1 MEPVTLLQ
9 QLNDSQRAAVEY
21 IDGPSLVIAG
31 AGSGK
36 TRVLTYKIVWLLM
49 NGVKPWEIMAL
60 TFTNKAAREMR
71 SRIETLVGESAQYL
85 RMGTFHSIF
94 ARLLR
99 SEITALG
106 YDNNFTI
113 YDEADSRSLCK
124 SIVKDLGLDD
134 KIYKPA
140 EVHRRISDAKNK
152 LLRAEDY
159 ASNATIQSRDID
171 SSMPQMSAIYNIYS
185 QRCRTSNAMDFDD
198 LLINTYY
205 LFEQHPEICEKYAM
219 RFRYFLVD
227 EYQDTNY
234 AQQQIMLQLT
244 SQHHNIC
251 VVGDD
256 AQSIYAFRGANI
268 DNILEFQHQYAEAR
282 LFKLERNYR
291 STKRIVEA
299 ANSLIH
305 KNERQIDKDVYSENA
320 DGEKVR
326 VKELA
331 SDREEAS
338 FISRDIHRLMRSEGL
353 QYSDFAILYRTNS
366 QSRTFEEQFV
376 KDGMPYHIYG
386 GMSFYQRKEIKDIT
400 AYLRIVVNPDDEEAF
415 KRIINYPA
423 RGIGN
428 TTLQKL
434 IDTAQDRGI
443 SLWQVVVEATDGTLT
458 TTLNAATL
466 SRIQNFRLLIEGFMA
481 RLHTDDA
488 ATLGKDI
495 IRQSGISKD
504 IYSST
509 DPEYMSKQE
518 HMEEFISSLQEFVEN
533 RREEGEPDH
542 LIDFL
547 QEVSLLSDMD
557 RDNEDTAQVTLMTIH
572 SAKGLEFPCVYVVG
586 MEENIFPSPLSTQ
599 SKRALEE
606 ERRLLYVAITR
617 AERHCTMT
625 YAHMRY
631 RYGKME
637 FDTPSRFLRDIDRS
651 LLNFEDSSPRSASE
665 SMTRPRHSFP
675 SLQANTFSGLS
686 QSRMSPTRGQSTPE
700 SRRTAVTPIERSGSK
715 IVRLTQTSSNSGM
728 SFQSAGYNFKVGD
741 RVRHQRFGE
750 GTIKELLEPGDSAKA
765 TVDFVY
771 AGTKQLLLKF
781 AKLEKIEG

>member
-1 MEPVTLLQ
+1 MTLLQ

-36 TRVLTYKIVWLLM
+36 TRVLTYKIAWLLM
-49 NGVKPWEIMAL
+49 HDVKPWEIMAL

-71 SRIETLVGESAQYL
+71 SRIGALVGDSTAQYL
-85 RMGTFHSIF
+85 SMGTFHSIF

-99 SEITALG
+99 SETATLG

-124 SIVKDLGLDD
+124 TIVKDLGLDD

-140 EVHRRISDAKNK
+140 EVHRRISDAKNR

-159 ASNATIQSRDID
+159 AHNATMQSRDMD
-171 SSMPQMSAIYNIYS
+171 SSMPQMSAIYNQYS

-198 LLINTYY
+198 LLLNTYY
-205 LFEQHPEICEKYAM
+205 LFEQRPDICEKYAT
-219 RFRYFLVD
+219 RYRYFLVD

-234 AQQQIMLQLT
+234 AQQHIMLKLT

-268 DNILEFQHQYAEAR
+268 DNILGFQHQYAEAR

-326 VKELA
+326 VTELA

-338 FISRDIHRLMRSEGL
+338 FVSRDIQRLMRSEGL

-376 KDGMPYHIYG
+376 KDGVPYHIFG

-400 AYLRIVVNPDDEEAF
+400 AYLRLVVNPDDEEAF
-415 KRIINYPA
+415 RRVINYPA

-434 IDTAQDRGI
+434 MDAARGRAT
-443 SLWQVVVEATDGTLT
+443 SLWQVLTDATDGTLT
-458 TTLNAATL
+458 TSLNSATL
-466 SRIQNFRLLIEGFMA
+466 SRLRNFRMMIEGFIV
-481 RLHTDDA
+481 RLHIDDA
-488 ATLGKDI
+488 ATLGTDI
-495 IRQSGISKD
+495 IRQTGISKE
-504 IYSST
+504 IYSGT
-509 DPEYMSKQE
+509 DPEYLSKQE
-518 HMEEFISSLQEFVEN
+518 HMEEFVSSMQEFVEN

-557 RDNEDTAQVTLMTIH
+557 RDNDDTSQVTLMTIH
-572 SAKGLEFPCVYVVG
+572 SAKGLEFPCVYIVG
-586 MEENIFPSPLSTQ
+586 MEENIFPSPLCTQ

-637 FDTPSRFLRDIDRS
+637 FDVPSRFLHDIDRS
-651 LLNFEDSSPRSASE
+651 LLTFDGSAPSPRRVQRTVKQPYKDSSNTPVQAAIAQRREPTA
-665 SMTRPRHSFP
+665 RPSVKGWP
-675 SLQANTFSGLS
+675 YAV
-686 QSRMSPTRGQSTPE
+686 GQTVSH
-700 SRRTAVTPIERSGSK
+700 A
-715 IVRLTQTSSNSGM
+715 
-728 SFQSAGYNFKVGD
+728 
-741 RVRHQRFGE
+741 RFGK
-750 GTIKELLEPGDSAKA
+750 GTITALYDSGDSAKA
-765 TVDFVY
+765 KVDFLY
-771 AGTKQLLLKF
+771 AGTKQLLLKY
-781 AKLEKIEG
+781 AKLEIIRERENI

>member
-36 TRVLTYKIVWLLM
+36 TRVLTYKIAWLLL

-106 YDNNFTI
+106 YDSNFTI

-140 EVHRRISDAKNK
+140 EVHRRISDAKNR

-159 ASNATIQSRDID
+159 ARDATTQSRDID

-198 LLINTYY
+198 LLINTFY
-205 LFEQHPEICEKYAM
+205 LCKEHPEVCEKYATQ
-219 RFRYFLVD
+219 FRYFLVD

-234 AQQQIMLQLT
+234 AQQQIMQQLT

-338 FISRDIHRLMRSEGL
+338 FISRDIQRLMRSEGL

-366 QSRTFEEQFV
+366 QSRMFEEQFV
-376 KDGMPYHIYG
+376 KDSMPYHIYG
-386 GMSFYQRKEIKDIT
+386 GLSFYQRKEIKDIT
-400 AYLRIVVNPDDEEAF
+400 AYLRLVVNPDDEEAF
-415 KRIINYPA
+415 RRIINYPA
-423 RGIGN
+423 RGIGD

-434 IDTAQDRGI
+434 LNIARERGI
-443 SLWQVVVEATDGTLT
+443 SLWQVAVEATDGTLPT
-458 TTLNAATL
+458 PLNSATL
-466 SRIQNFRLLIEGFMA
+466 TRIHNFRLLIEGFMA

-509 DPEYMSKQE
+509 DPEYLSKQE
-518 HMEEFISSLQEFVEN
+518 HMEEFVSSMQEFVES

-542 LIDFL
+542 LTDFL

-557 RDNEDTAQVTLMTIH
+557 RAEEGTPQVTLMTIH
-572 SAKGLEFPCVYVVG
+572 SAKGLEFPCVYIVG
-586 MEENIFPSPLSTQ
+586 MEENIFPSPLCTQ

-651 LLNFEDSSPRSASE
+651 LLDIEGSSPKNTSDRN
-665 SMTRPRHSFP
+665 TRPRQSFP
-675 SLQANTFSGLS
+675 SLRGSTFSGLS

-700 SRRTAVTPIERSGSK
+700 NRRYTVTPQERSSAK
-715 IVRLTQTSSNSGM
+715 MSSLTPIRSTSGRGL
-728 SFQSAGYNFKVGD
+728 QSASYDFKVGD

-750 GTIKELLEPGDSAKA
+750 GTITSLTNPGDSAKA
-765 TVDFVY
+765 MVDFEY

-781 AKLEKIEG
+781 AKLEKIG

>member
-1 MEPVTLLQ
+1 MFNTNVLLRDFPDI
-9 QLNDSQRAAVEY
+9 LLKYQRHFEY
-21 IDGPSLVIAG
+21 I
-31 AGSGK
+31 
-36 TRVLTYKIVWLLM
+36 
-49 NGVKPWEIMAL
+49 
-60 TFTNKAAREMR
+60 
-71 SRIETLVGESAQYL
+71 
-85 RMGTFHSIF
+85 
-94 ARLLR
+94 
-99 SEITALG
+99 
-106 YDNNFTI
+106 
-113 YDEADSRSLCK
+113 
-124 SIVKDLGLDD
+124 
-134 KIYKPA
+134 
-140 EVHRRISDAKNK
+140 
-152 LLRAEDY
+152 
-159 ASNATIQSRDID
+159 
-171 SSMPQMSAIYNIYS
+171 
-185 QRCRTSNAMDFDD
+185 
-198 LLINTYY
+198 
-205 LFEQHPEICEKYAM
+205 
-219 RFRYFLVD
+219 LVD

-234 AQQQIMLQLT
+234 AQQQIVLQL
-244 SQHHNIC
+244 SREHQRVC

-338 FISRDIHRLMRSEGL
+338 FISRDIQRLMRSEGL
-353 QYSDFAILYRTNS
+353 EYSDFAILYRTNS
-366 QSRTFEEQFV
+366 QSRMFEEQFV
-376 KDGMPYHIYG
+376 KDSMPYHIYG
-386 GMSFYQRKEIKDIT
+386 GLSFYQRKEIKDIT
-400 AYLRIVVNPDDEEAF
+400 AYLRLVVNPDDEEAF
-415 KRIINYPA
+415 RRIINYPA
-423 RGIGN
+423 RGIGD

-434 IDTAQDRGI
+434 LNIARERGI
-443 SLWQVVVEATDGTLT
+443 SLWQVAVEATDGTLT
-458 TTLNAATL
+458 TPLNSATL
-466 SRIQNFRLLIEGFMA
+466 TRIHNFRLLIEGFMA

-509 DPEYMSKQE
+509 DPEYLSKQE
-518 HMEEFISSLQEFVEN
+518 HMEEFVSSMQEFVES

-542 LIDFL
+542 LTDFL

-557 RDNEDTAQVTLMTIH
+557 RAEEGTPQVTLMTIH
-572 SAKGLEFPCVYVVG
+572 SAKGLEFPCVYIVG
-586 MEENIFPSPLSTQ
+586 MEENIFPSPLCTQ

-651 LLNFEDSSPRSASE
+651 LLDIEGCSPQTSE
-665 SMTRPRHSFP
+665 RPTRPRQSFP
-675 SLQANTFSGLS
+675 SLRGSTFSGLS

-700 SRRTAVTPIERSGSK
+700 NRRYTVTPQERSSAK
-715 IVRLTQTSSNSGM
+715 MSSLTPIRSTSGRGL
-728 SFQSAGYNFKVGD
+728 QSASYDFKVGD

-750 GTIKELLEPGDSAKA
+750 GTITSLTNPGDSAKA
-765 TVDFVY
+765 MVDFEY

-781 AKLEKIEG
+781 AKLEKIG

>member
-1 MEPVTLLQ
+1 MTLLE

-21 IDGPSLVIAG
+21 VDGPSLVIAG

-36 TRVLTYKIVWLLM
+36 TRVLTYKIAWLLL

-71 SRIETLVGESAQYL
+71 SRIETLVGDSAQYL

-94 ARLLR
+94 ARLLS
-99 SEITALG
+99 SEATALG
-106 YDNNFTI
+106 YDRNFTI

-124 SIVKDLGLDD
+124 AIVKDLGLDD
-134 KIYKPA
+134 KIYKPT
-140 EVHRRISDAKNK
+140 EVHRRISDAKNR
-152 LLRAEDY
+152 LLRAGDY
-159 ASNATIQSRDID
+159 ARNAAIQSRDID

-198 LLINTYY
+198 LLLNTYY
-205 LFEQHPEICEKYAM
+205 LFEQHPDICEKYATLY
-219 RFRYFLVD
+219 RYFLVD

-234 AQQQIMLQLT
+234 AQQQIMLKLT

-268 DNILEFQHQYAEAR
+268 DNILNFQHQYEEAR

-320 DGEKVR
+320 EGEKVR
-326 VKELA
+326 VAELA

-338 FISRDIHRLMRSEGL
+338 FVSRDIQRLMRSEGL

-386 GMSFYQRKEIKDIT
+386 GLSFYQRKEIKDIT
-400 AYLRIVVNPDDEEAF
+400 AYLRLVVNPDDEEAF
-415 KRIINYPA
+415 RRVINYPA

-434 IDTAQDRGI
+434 IDIAQERGI
-443 SLWQVVVEATDGTLT
+443 SLWQVAVEATDGTLPT
-458 TTLNAATL
+458 PFNSATL
-466 SRIQNFRLLIEGFMA
+466 SRIQNFRMLIEGFIA
-481 RLHTDDA
+481 RLFTDDA
-488 ATLGKDI
+488 VTLGKDI
-495 IRQSGISKD
+495 IRQTGISKD

-509 DPEYMSKQE
+509 DPEYLSKQE
-518 HMEEFISSLQEFVEN
+518 HMEEFISSMQEFVESQ
-533 RREEGEPDH
+533 REEGESGH
-542 LIDFL
+542 LTDFL

-557 RDNEDTAQVTLMTIH
+557 RDNDDTSQVTLMTIH
-572 SAKGLEFPCVYVVG
+572 SAKGLEFPCVYIVG
-586 MEENIFPSPLSTQ
+586 MEENIFPSPMCTQ

-617 AERHCTMT
+617 AERRCTMT
-625 YAHMRY
+625 YANMRY

-637 FDTPSRFLRDIDRS
+637 FDTPSRFLRDIDSS
-651 LLNFEDSSPRSASE
+651 LLTLEGGSFRNAAG
-665 SMTRPRHSFP
+665 SMARPRQSYP
-675 SLQANTFSGLS
+675 TTQARPFSRMPE
-686 QSRMSPTRGQSTPE
+686 SRMSGLRGQASPTFKRSVVTQPE
-700 SRRTAVTPIERSGSK
+700 RGAGR
-715 IVRLTQTSSNSGM
+715 IVRIPSTNSDSGRSSQPSG
-728 SFQSAGYNFKVGD
+728 YDFKVGD

-750 GTIKELLEPGDSAKA
+750 GTVTDMTGAGDSAKA
-765 TVDFVY
+765 IVDFAY

-781 AKLEKIEG
+781 AKLEKIQG

>member
-36 TRVLTYKIVWLLM
+36 TRVLTYKIAWLLL

-71 SRIETLVGESAQYL
+71 SRIETLAGESAQYL

-106 YDNNFTI
+106 YDRNFTI

-140 EVHRRISDAKNK
+140 EVHRRISDAKNR

-159 ASNATIQSRDID
+159 ARDTTILSRDID
-171 SSMPQMSAIYNIYS
+171 SSMPQMSAIYNMYS

-198 LLINTYY
+198 LLINTFY
-205 LFEQHPEICEKYAM
+205 LFKLHPEICKKYATSY
-219 RFRYFLVD
+219 RYFLVD

-268 DNILEFQHQYAEAR
+268 DNILEFQQQYAEAR

-326 VKELA
+326 VAELA
-331 SDREEAS
+331 SDREETS
-338 FISRDIHRLMRSEGL
+338 FVSRDIQRLMRSEGL
-353 QYSDFAILYRTNS
+353 EYSDFAILYRTNS
-366 QSRTFEEQFV
+366 QSRMFEEQFV
-376 KDGMPYHIYG
+376 KEGVPYHIYG
-386 GMSFYQRKEIKDIT
+386 GLSFYQRKEIKDIT
-400 AYLRIVVNPDDEEAF
+400 AFLRIVVNPDDEEAF
-415 KRIINYPA
+415 RRIINYPA
-423 RGIGN
+423 RGIGD

-434 IDTAQDRGI
+434 LNIARERGI
-443 SLWQVVVEATDGTLT
+443 SLWQVAVEATDGTLPT
-458 TTLNAATL
+458 PLNSATL
-466 SRIQNFRLLIEGFMA
+466 TRIHNFRLLIEGFMA
-481 RLHTDDA
+481 RLQTDDA

-509 DPEYMSKQE
+509 DPEYLSKQE
-518 HMEEFISSLQEFVEN
+518 HMEEFVSSMQEFVES

-557 RDNEDTAQVTLMTIH
+557 RAEEGTPQVTLMTIH
-572 SAKGLEFPCVYVVG
+572 SAKGLEFPCVYIVG
-586 MEENIFPSPLSTQ
+586 MEENIFPSPLCTQ

-617 AERHCTMT
+617 AEQHCTMT
-625 YAHMRY
+625 YAHRRY

-637 FDTPSRFLRDIDRS
+637 FGTPSRFLRDIDRK
-651 LLNFEDSSPRSASE
+651 LLAFEGSSSDNTYE
-665 SMTRPRHSFP
+665 SFTRPRQLFQ

-686 QSRMSPTRGQSTPE
+686 QSRMSQTRGQDP
-700 SRRTAVTPIERSGSK
+700 SRDRRNAVTTPERSGGR
-715 IVRLTQTSSNSGM
+715 IVPVTHARNTSVT
-728 SFQSAGYNFKVGD
+728 SFQSASYDFKVGD

-750 GTIKELLEPGDSAKA
+750 GTITSLTNPGDSAKA
-765 TVDFVY
+765 MVDFEY

-781 AKLEKIEG
+781 AKLEKIG

>member
-36 TRVLTYKIVWLLM
+36 TRVLTYKIAWLLL

-71 SRIETLVGESAQYL
+71 SRIETLAGESAQYL

-106 YDNNFTI
+106 YDSNFTI

-124 SIVKDLGLDD
+124 SIAKDLGLDD

-159 ASNATIQSRDID
+159 ARDATTQSRDID

-198 LLINTYY
+198 LLINTFY
-205 LFEQHPEICEKYAM
+205 LFKEHPEVCEKYATQ
-219 RFRYFLVD
+219 FRYFLVD

-268 DNILEFQHQYAEAR
+268 DNILEFQQQYAEAR

-305 KNERQIDKDVYSENA
+305 KNERQIDKNVYSKNA

-338 FISRDIHRLMRSEGL
+338 FISRDIQRLIRSEGL

-376 KDGMPYHIYG
+376 KDSMPYHIYG
-386 GMSFYQRKEIKDIT
+386 GLSFYQRKEIKDIT
-400 AYLRIVVNPDDEEAF
+400 AYLRLVVNPDDEEAF
-415 KRIINYPA
+415 RRIINYPA
-423 RGIGN
+423 RGIGD

-434 IDTAQDRGI
+434 LNIARERGI
-443 SLWQVVVEATDGTLT
+443 SLWQVAVEATDGTLT
-458 TTLNAATL
+458 TPLNSATL
-466 SRIQNFRLLIEGFMA
+466 TRIHNFRLLIEGFMA
-481 RLHTDDA
+481 RLQTDDA

-509 DPEYMSKQE
+509 DPEYLSKQE
-518 HMEEFISSLQEFVEN
+518 HMEEFVSSMQEFVES

-557 RDNEDTAQVTLMTIH
+557 RAEEGTPQVTLMTIH
-572 SAKGLEFPCVYVVG
+572 SAKGLEFPCVYIVG
-586 MEENIFPSPLSTQ
+586 MEENIFPSPLCTQ

-625 YAHMRY
+625 YARMRY

-651 LLNFEDSSPRSASE
+651 LLDIEGCSPKNTSDRN
-665 SMTRPRHSFP
+665 TRPRQSFS

-686 QSRMSPTRGQSTPE
+686 QSRMSPTRGQSTDN
-700 SRRTAVTPIERSGSK
+700 RRYTVTPQERSGAKLSS
-715 IVRLTQTSSNSGM
+715 LTPIRSTSGRGL
-728 SFQSAGYNFKVGD
+728 QSASYDFKVGD

-750 GTIKELLEPGDSAKA
+750 GTITSLTNPGDSAKA
-765 TVDFVY
+765 MVDFEY

-781 AKLEKIEG
+781 AKLEKIG